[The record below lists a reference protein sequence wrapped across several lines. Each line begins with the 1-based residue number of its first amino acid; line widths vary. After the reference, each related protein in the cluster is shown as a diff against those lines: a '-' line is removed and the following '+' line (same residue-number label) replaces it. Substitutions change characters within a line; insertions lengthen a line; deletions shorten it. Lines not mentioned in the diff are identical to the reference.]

1 MSKEWY
7 SYDQW
12 DLDHKLKCMKEFLRD
27 GFQDGILFTCFYH
40 VLPVGLLK
48 VIAADPTEVN
58 QQNVSAVHLLNAESF
73 NKTW

>member
-1 MSKEWY
+1 
-7 SYDQW
+7 
-12 DLDHKLKCMKEFLRD
+12 MKEFLRD

-73 NKTW
+73 NKT